1 MGLLWIFGVLGKV
14 ENRIDIVVLSISI
27 VVLC

>member
-1 MGLLWIFGVLGKV
+1 MGLLWIFGALGKV
-14 ENRIDIVVLSISI
+14 EDRIDIVVLSISI